1 MKKIIFIGLLLVVFL
16 TSVSFTKEIEK
27 MMFKLKNCNSWFFWK
42 RLWKDFWRQIR
53 RRNIW
58 NIKREVYVNFRR

>member
-27 MMFKLKNCNSWFFWK
+27 NDVQVKKL
-42 RLWKDFWRQIR
+42 
-53 RRNIW
+53 
-58 NIKREVYVNFRR
+58 